1 MRIRDIRGVA
11 RTRPVG
17 VDAGDGLWHVLQRMK
32 SQHSGLALVHDR
44 ERTIGFYSE
53 KIFDEEV
60 ATESDLSPESCIR
73 GLMKTEMYFATPE
86 DDVES
91 AAAVMREH
99 NIRNL
104 PIVEGGGIAS
114 VLSREAVL
122 QAIIAEKDALIQ
134 ELYAYI
140 NGNCAMSSASV
151 ALLIGAHR
159 ASVHDL
165 DR

>member
-1 MRIRDIRGVA
+1 MRIRDIRGA
-11 RTRPVG
+11 ASTQPVG
-17 VDAGDGLWHVLQRMK
+17 VDASDGLWQVLQRMK
-32 SQHSGLALVHDR
+32 CERSGLALVHDR
-44 ERTIGFYSE
+44 DRTIGFYSE

-60 ATESDLSPESCIR
+60 ATESDLSPDSCIR

-91 AAAVMREH
+91 AAAVMRQH

-104 PIVEGGGIAS
+104 PIVDDGGIAS

-159 ASVHDL
+159 ASVRDL

>member
-1 MRIRDIRGVA
+1 MRIKHIARAA

-17 VDAGDGLWHVLQRMK
+17 VEASDGLWHVLQRMK
-32 SQHSGLALVHDR
+32 TQLSGIALVHDR
-44 ERTIGFYSE
+44 EHTVGFYSE

-60 ATESDLSPESCIR
+60 ANECDLSPSSCIR
-73 GLMKTEMYFATPE
+73 DLMKTEMYFATPE

-91 AAAVMREH
+91 AAAVMRDH

-104 PIVEGGGIAS
+104 PIVEAGGIAG
-114 VLSREAVL
+114 VLSREVVL
-122 QAIIAEKDALIQ
+122 QAIIADKDALIQ

-140 NGNCAMSSASV
+140 NGNCGMYSASV

-159 ASVHDL
+159 ASVRDL
-165 DR
+165 NR